1 MQSSVILWTLLTGG
15 LVVFAALA
23 LVAVASR
30 LRRTRP
36 DASATPAAH
45 EELADTA
52 QDEVKP
58 PDESLG
64 DEARLL
70 EAHLR
75 EQRPWLDAELSL
87 HDLAHSLDSS
97 PQRLSKVI
105 NDGLGVGFYA
115 LLNNYRLAEFERLVE
130 DPSNR
135 RRAVIELA
143 SEAGFSSKATFYRIF
158 REAHG
163 VTPTEYRRAIAR
175 RRAAEKSRRGGEPVD
190 SEERRPV
197 RGNLARGP
205 FGATLGSAGLAGS
218 HDSFGSQ
225 QLRSRT
231 ELPAGAVA
239 RRHGP
244 ALRYWRG

>member
-45 EELADTA
+45 EELA
-52 QDEVKP
+52 
-58 PDESLG
+58 
-64 DEARLL
+64 
-70 EAHLR
+70 
-75 EQRPWLDAELSL
+75 DAELSL